1 MKTKSLF
8 CLTVLVL
15 IFLQTFSQEKTQQ
28 PDLLIKST
36 HDELYPIHYQSKD
49 YDSLV
54 EANYYHMGYGEM
66 HMWRKN
72 KQAEVSAIF
81 RQSISPKYYEQL
93 NKKMWI
99 IHMKVTSYGQVA
111 SISIYFKEDLLI
123 DINELSKLAEDLKK
137 NVTYELTFSKKVTD
151 FFYVPICFVAPKL

>member
-1 MKTKSLF
+1 M
-8 CLTVLVL
+8 
-15 IFLQTFSQEKTQQ
+15 
-28 PDLLIKST
+28 
-36 HDELYPIHYQSKD
+36 YPIHYQSKD

-66 HMWRKN
+66 QIGLKPT
-72 KQAEVSAIF
+72 QAEIAAIC
-81 RQSISPKYYEQL
+81 RQTISPKYYEQL

-99 IHMKVTSYGQVA
+99 IFMKVTSYGQVA
-111 SISIYFKEDLLI
+111 SVSINFKDDLPI
-123 DINELSKLAEDLKK
+123 DINELSKLAEELKK